1 MIFVSFFMINLRA
14 YKRFL
19 WDILSG
25 LLSHHFSSLITQL
38 MTSQESKVPH
48 IVLEKMNTM
57 ESMLF
62 ACWEWGREVG
72 RNDVILSE
80 TESALSF

>member
-1 MIFVSFFMINLRA
+1 MSDFCFFFMINLRA

-48 IVLEKMNTM
+48 YCPGENERYGEHV
-57 ESMLF
+57 
-62 ACWEWGREVG
+62 VG
-72 RNDVILSE
+72 LLGVGQGGWQK
-80 TESALSF
+80 